1 MILKIKFKKTTD
13 YGIYEQIFHFINYS
27 NYDYYAYF
35 TLNQIVSPTHTHTHK
50 YIFTFHIVTMNAS
63 IIMPILMSIFI
74 NIQL

>member
-1 MILKIKFKKTTD
+1 MILSIKESTD
-13 YGIYEQIFHFINYS
+13 YEIYEQMFHFINYS

-35 TLNQIVSPTHTHTHK
+35 ALNQIVSQTHVHK
-50 YIFTFHIVTMNAS
+50 YIFTFHIVTMNTN